1 MEPSNIGRSFEL
13 EGLRMLTSQQKILR
27 RLWYATT
34 KLDELQQGPKPFKLL
49 GENIVLFL
57 ERGSRRL

>member
-1 MEPSNIGRSFEL
+1 
-13 EGLRMLTSQQKILR
+13 MLTSQQKILR

-34 KLDELQQGPKPFKLL
+34 KLDELQQGSKPFKLL